1 MDDLNTFFE
10 IFSNVTVNTYLPMF
24 PLKTLD
30 EARTLLKDKYLDMEY
45 RYTVCLKENNIPIG
59 YVSIIDYDLGYG
71 LLAEYWN
78 KGIITESCRKVIDT
92 VQDTLPFLTATH
104 PC

>member
-30 EARTLLKDKYLDMEY
+30 EARTLLKDEYLDMEY
-45 RYTVCLKENNIPIG
+45 RYAVCLKENNIPIG

-71 LLAEYWN
+71 LLPEYWN
-78 KGIITESCRKVIDT
+78 KGSIT
-92 VQDTLPFLTATH
+92 
-104 PC
+104 

>member
-1 MDDLNTFFE
+1 METDRLIIRPFTTDDLNTFFE

-45 RYTVCLKENNIPIG
+45 RYAVCLKENTDWLCFN
-59 YVSIIDYDLGYG
+59 Y
-71 LLAEYWN
+71 
-78 KGIITESCRKVIDT
+78 
-92 VQDTLPFLTATH
+92 
-104 PC
+104 